1 MGMEQ
6 KKVKVSE
13 YLKCL
18 FTREEK
24 EVFSDELAR
33 KIGELREKEGRKK
46 EIMKSLDSEAAAMER
61 QISELARKVKDGYE
75 HRDVLCERTY
85 DYAEGK
91 KYTTRMDTGEIFKE
105 VMLTAEEL
113 QIPMQL
119 EE

>member
-1 MGMEQ
+1 MEQ
-6 KKVKVSE
+6 KKVKISE

-61 QISELARKVKDGYE
+61 QISELARKIKDGYE
-75 HRDVLCERTY
+75 HRDVQCECTY

-91 KYTTRMDTGEIFKE
+91 KYTTRMDTGEIIKA
-105 VMLTAEEL
+105 VMLTADEL
-113 QIPMQL
+113 LPSRI
-119 EE
+119 